1 MWFLTS
7 LDVIDRHSA
16 GPLQDS
22 DAAAA
27 DADEHWHSLAY
38 ARRAAVDVIVI
49 YTVNHKK
56 RDILF
61 LTITLVNVYRFL

>member
-1 MWFLTS
+1 M
-7 LDVIDRHSA
+7 IDSHSA

-27 DADEHWHSLAY
+27 DADEHWHSLDSLTY

-49 YTVNHKK
+49 
-56 RDILF
+56 
-61 LTITLVNVYRFL
+61 